1 MSADW
6 FAGPRLG
13 VPQGTAT
20 FCPYVIHHC
29 VTLMV
34 RNSSM
39 GMTGFVDKFLH
50 VGRQVAGEAHLVRCD
65 RVNEPE
71 HRRVKR
77 LPLESKLL
85 EKLTNLRVG
94 PSIEWVPQ

>member
-1 MSADW
+1 
-6 FAGPRLG
+6 
-13 VPQGTAT
+13 
-20 FCPYVIHHC
+20 
-29 VTLMV
+29 
-34 RNSSM
+34 M